1 MSTGVYPT
9 FALLL
14 CNLLFCLLLRS
25 LGEGLT
31 LVLGECIQVKQ
42 ICLDNG

>member
-14 CNLLFCLLLRS
+14 CNLFYLLLRS

-42 ICLDNG
+42 ICLDKG